1 MIVSKPEM
9 PRYRVGTLLVA
20 AVSMGVLVAVAL
32 PASAQARKCTKKSV
46 LKIKLL
52 NRDAVDELDRWRL
65 AQARRKLADARLVAR
80 ARGCLRSEALA
91 KSYAVLGV
99 VEARSR
105 KWGAM
110 RAAWNKALC
119 IAGWVM
125 VPKRLLSP
133 KVARLFRQAKMSK
146 KCKTPAPRKPPR
158 VEPARP
164 GKRPGVRPGVRPV
177 VRPEPPRPAGPPKR
191 FEHVNPGKHRLG
203 QHLTLRVRVAD
214 KLKAKRIRIF
224 YKTKKNGKLVSSDFR
239 KGGGD
244 KWTWYWR
251 VNGVHLYIRAFRYF
265 IVVYTAGN
273 RPVAASGNAL
283 KLHRIKM
290 VR

>member
-1 MIVSKPEM
+1 MIVSKSVR
-9 PRYRVGTLLVA
+9 PRYRMVTLLGA
-20 AVSMGVLVAVAL
+20 ALSVGMVVAVVLPTSAL
-32 PASAQARKCTKKSV
+32 ARKCTKKSE

-52 NRDAVDELDRWRL
+52 TRDAVDELDRWRL
-65 AQARRKLADARLVAR
+65 DQARRKLSDARLVAR
-80 ARGCLRSEALA
+80 ARGCLQSEALA

-105 KWGAM
+105 KWAAM
-110 RAAWNKALC
+110 RVAWNKALC

-133 KVARLFRQAKMSK
+133 KVARLFRQAKASK
-146 KCKTPAPRKPPR
+146 KCKNPAPRKPPR
-158 VEPARP
+158 VTPTPKDPR
-164 GKRPGVRPGVRPV
+164 KRPGTRPV
-177 VRPEPPRPAGPPKR
+177 ARPEPPRPAGPPKR
-191 FEHVNPGKHRLG
+191 FEHINPGKHRLG

-214 KLKAKRIRIF
+214 KLKTKRVRIF
-224 YKTKKNGKLVSSDFR
+224 YKTKKNGKLKSSDFR

-251 VNGVHLYIRAFRYF
+251 VNGVHLYIRMFRYF
-265 IVVYTAGN
+265 IVVYTDGN

>member
-1 MIVSKPEM
+1 MV
-9 PRYRVGTLLVA
+9 TLLGSA
-20 AVSMGVLVAVAL
+20 LGVGLVVAVAL
-32 PASAQARKCTKKSV
+32 PAPARARKCTKKSE

-65 AQARRKLADARLVAR
+65 ARARRKLSDARLVAQ
-80 ARGCLRSEALA
+80 ARGCLQSEAMA
-91 KSYAVLGV
+91 KSYAILGV

-105 KWGAM
+105 KWAAM
-110 RAAWNKALC
+110 RTAWNKALC

-125 VPKRLLSP
+125 IPKRLLSP
-133 KVARLFRQAKMSK
+133 KVARLFRRAKATK
-146 KCKTPAPRKPPR
+146 RCKRSPPR
-158 VEPARP
+158 RPPRTGPARP
-164 GKRPGVRPGVRPV
+164 AKRPGVRP
-177 VRPEPPRPAGPPKR
+177 EPRRPAGSPKR

-214 KLKAKRIRIF
+214 AIKAKRVRIF
-224 YKTKKNGKLVSSDFR
+224 YKTDKKGKLKTSDFR

-251 VNGVHLYIRAFRYF
+251 LNGVHLYIRAFRYF
-265 IVVYTAGN
+265 IVVYTTGN

-283 KLHRIKM
+283 QLHKIKM

>member
-1 MIVSKPEM
+1 MIVSKSEILRFRM
-9 PRYRVGTLLVA
+9 STLLGGPFIVGL
-20 AVSMGVLVAVAL
+20 VVAVVFPTPAL
-32 PASAQARKCTKKSV
+32 ARKCTKKSEI
-46 LKIKLL
+46 KIKRL

-65 AQARRKLADARLVAR
+65 AQARRKLSDALLVAR

-91 KSYAVLGV
+91 KSYTVLGV

-133 KVARLFRQAKMSK
+133 KVARLFRRAKASK

-158 VEPARP
+158 VVPARP
-164 GKRPGVRPGVRPV
+164 GSRPGVRPV
-177 VRPEPPRPAGPPKR
+177 APPRPEPRRPAGPPKR

-203 QHLTLRVRVAD
+203 QHLTLQVRVAD

-224 YKTKKNGKLVSSDFR
+224 YRTKKKGKLKSSDFR

-251 VNGVHLYIRAFRYF
+251 LNGVHLYVRAFRYF
-265 IVVYTAGN
+265 IVVYTDGN

-283 KLHRIKM
+283 QLHQIKM

>member
-1 MIVSKPEM
+1 MNLSKSTTSRPGAFA
-9 PRYRVGTLLVA
+9 VLGLGLVLGFGA
-20 AVSMGVLVAVAL
+20 ATAL
-32 PASAQARKCTKKSV
+32 PGTAQARKCTKKSA

-80 ARGCLRSEALA
+80 ARGCLQSEALA
-91 KSYAVLGV
+91 QGYVILGV
-99 VEARSR
+99 VESRSR
-105 KWGAM
+105 KWAAM
-110 RAAWNKALC
+110 RKAWRKALC
-119 IAGWVM
+119 IASWVM

-133 KVARLFRQAKMSK
+133 KVARLFRRAKAAK
-146 KCKTPAPRKPPR
+146 KCKNPTPRRTPPR
-158 VEPARP
+158 TGPRRP
-164 GKRPGVRPGVRPV
+164 GTRPGVRP
-177 VRPEPPRPAGPPKR
+177 EPRRLAAPPKR
-191 FEHVNPGKHRLG
+191 LEHVNPGKHRLG

-214 KLKAKRIRIF
+214 ALKAKRVRIF
-224 YKTKKNGKLVSSDFR
+224 YRTQKNGKLKTSDFR

-251 VNGVHLYIRAFRYF
+251 INGVHLYIRAFEYF
-265 IVVYTAGN
+265 IVVYTDGN

-283 KLHRIKM
+283 QLHRIKM

>member
-1 MIVSKPEM
+1 MTVSKN
-9 PRYRVGTLLVA
+9 TLSKRRLVHLLGA
-20 AVSMGVLVAVAL
+20 ALGAGLALIVAL
-32 PASAQARKCTKKSV
+32 PAPAMARKCTKKSK

-65 AQARRKLADARLVAR
+65 AKARRKLADARLVAR

-91 KSYAVLGV
+91 KSYAILGV
-99 VEARSR
+99 VEARDR
-105 KWGAM
+105 KWKAM

-119 IAGWVM
+119 IASWVM
-125 VPKRLLSP
+125 IPKRLLSP
-133 KVARLFRQAKMSK
+133 KVARLFRQAKAGK
-146 KCKTPAPRKPPR
+146 KCRTPAPRKPPR
-158 VEPARP
+158 VRPGPARP
-164 GKRPGVRPGVRPV
+164 GKRPGVRPRP
-177 VRPEPPRPAGPPKR
+177 RRPAGPPKH

-203 QHLTLRVRVAD
+203 QHMTLRVRLAS
-214 KLKAKRIRIF
+214 KLKAKRVRIF
-224 YKTKKNGKLVSSDFR
+224 YKMNKKGKLKTADFR

-244 KWTWYWR
+244 QWTWYWR
-251 VNGVHLYIRAFRYF
+251 INGVHLYVKTFHYF
-265 IVVYTAGN
+265 IVVYTDGN

>member
-1 MIVSKPEM
+1 MLTVLGAALA
-9 PRYRVGTLLVA
+9 VGLT
-20 AVSMGVLVAVAL
+20 VAVAWPR
-32 PASAQARKCTKKSV
+32 PAMARQCSKKSE

-52 NRDAVDELDRWRL
+52 NRDAVDELDRWRIE
-65 AQARRKLADARLVAR
+65 QARRKLADGRLVAR
-80 ARGCLRSEALA
+80 ARGCLRSEAA
-91 KSYAVLGV
+91 AQSYAILGV

-133 KVARLFRQAKMSK
+133 KVARLFRRAKATK
-146 KCKTPAPRKPPR
+146 KCKNLSPRTPPR
-158 VEPARP
+158 AGPTRP
-164 GKRPGVRPGVRPV
+164 GARPGVRPV
-177 VRPEPPRPAGPPKR
+177 PRPRPVAGPPKHL
-191 FEHVNPGKHRLG
+191 EHVNPGKHRLG

-214 KLKAKRIRIF
+214 KLKAARVRIF
-224 YKTKKNGKLVSSDFR
+224 YRTKKNGKLKTSDFR
-239 KGGGD
+239 RGGRD
-244 KWTWYWR
+244 KWSWYWR
-251 VNGVHLYIRAFRYF
+251 INGVHLYVRAFRYF
-265 IVVYTAGN
+265 VVVYAAGN

-283 KLHRIKM
+283 QLHKIKM